1 MGVPFTGYNDLT
13 LGSSGAAALAVVAFC
28 ACVHGARSLV
38 AGIPKAGLLPMGALP
53 LCHSLWL
60 SSTDEGLFMPLDGKG
75 RAPFGQSDGVDHACV
90 HGGGDS
96 MMAALG
102 RQPWRHDEATLSLLS
117 LQ

>member
-1 MGVPFTGYNDLT
+1 VGVPFTGYNDLT

-60 SSTDEGLFMPLDGKG
+60 SSTDEGLFCLLTG
-75 RAPFGQSDGVDHACV
+75 RAERRLGKVTVSTMLV
-90 HGGGDS
+90 S
-96 MMAALG
+96 MVAVTA
-102 RQPWRHDEATLSLLS
+102 
-117 LQ
+117 